1 MVIKKISWQAI
12 AIWLA
17 FAACTGIITYLMY
30 RKKTIT
36 ASTAIILPMLVFYL
50 AFTLTI
56 TIIERAS
63 RDNANYKMELFWTIR
78 AILTG
83 KKYLKRQILW
93 NVLLFVPIGL
103 GVSTMMKR
111 QSWIAIVMG
120 AMFST
125 ALEILQLMTHRGLFE
140 WDDIVYNTIGALIG
154 FLLYLILKRLKNKM
168 EG

>member
-1 MVIKKISWQAI
+1 
-12 AIWLA
+12 
-17 FAACTGIITYLMY
+17 
-30 RKKTIT
+30 
-36 ASTAIILPMLVFYL
+36 
-50 AFTLTI
+50 
-56 TIIERAS
+56 
-63 RDNANYKMELFWTIR
+63 
-78 AILTG
+78 
-83 KKYLKRQILW
+83 
-93 NVLLFVPIGL
+93 
-103 GVSTMMKR
+103 MMKR